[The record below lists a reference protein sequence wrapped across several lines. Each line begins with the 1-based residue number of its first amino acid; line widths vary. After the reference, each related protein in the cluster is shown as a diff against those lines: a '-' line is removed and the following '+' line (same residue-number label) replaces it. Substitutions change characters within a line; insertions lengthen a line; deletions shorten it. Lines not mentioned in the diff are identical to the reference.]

1 MKLGKRLA
9 IWVIVMAA
17 AVFCLN
23 IAGTAMSKFVLATKL
38 VPAFTGYVKKADNM
52 LHPKMEITGKTNGLQ
67 QLAIRS
73 LLSNTRIDTHTN
85 FWSAFLFIDVKI
97 DQSVQF
103 FDDEES
109 AFSKGIFANVYT
121 DNGEKIGYI
130 KNVTGLISVDDFCK
144 LEGAKEFY
152 EALEK
157 YTSAEIRVDEYS
169 ISDYLIK
176 PAKLT
181 LVFEDGDEIKSFDFP
196 CDGDII
202 KGENTFIHDEG
213 STTSVKD
220 DETGYNSMYIKMRDA
235 YLGERKADRIA
246 DKLAEKVDLTSDA
259 DYQKSVYGFG
269 HYAAKCYQVSDGKA
283 MVWVCDFR
291 FMKSILLYTGIIAVP
306 VTLIVFLVG
315 RRKKNDY

>member
-1 MKLGKRLA
+1 M
-9 IWVIVMAA
+9 IVMAA

-23 IAGTAMSKFVLATKL
+23 IAGTAVSKFVLAPAL
-38 VPAFTGYVKKADNM
+38 VPSLMGYAEKADKM
-52 LHPKMEITGKTNGLQ
+52 LHPKIEPTGKTNGLT

-73 LLSNTRIDTHTN
+73 LLSNIRIDTHTN

-103 FDDEES
+103 YDDEES

-130 KNVTGLISVDDFCK
+130 KNVTGLMSVDDFCK
-144 LEGAKEFY
+144 LDGAKEFY

-157 YTSAEIRVDEYS
+157 NTSAEIRVDEYS
-169 ISDYLIK
+169 ISDYLVQ

-181 LVFEDGDEIKSFDFP
+181 LENEGGDEIKSFEFP

-220 DETGYNSMYIKMRDA
+220 EEIGYNSMYIKMRDT

-246 DKLAEKVDLTSDA
+246 DKLSEKVDLTSDA
-259 DYQKSVYGFG
+259 DYQKPIYGFG
-269 HYAAKCYQVSDGKA
+269 HYAMKFYQVVDGRA
-283 MVWVCDFR
+283 MVCVCDFR
-291 FMKSILLYTGIIAVP
+291 FMRSILLYTAIIAVP